1 MSASYTSRDRCIQAL
16 NDGYSKALGSV
27 VSEPLTH
34 DLRRI
39 SEFKGGGFYGLTHV
53 IQSRVGLTLYA
64 FTVIVEFTADGQAGA
79 VLHEPMKCYLG
90 AMVPASA
97 PGSIY
102 VKEFRGFLSKSL
114 AWIPYHKHLKA
125 GEVHEKKMDRS
136 PLLAALNGDRELQSL
151 VKKMP
156 DARIIAGIDSN
167 LNVSRWNR
175 FEVKVNDEEENHNTK
190 CQIVPM
196 GGRTL
201 VATQHVVDNP
211 LHIAYSA
218 DVVLRVAA
226 TLMKSPHPEP
236 AEGPIIQEWADQI
249 LKLITASDT
258 QAPSPRPPPLPSPT
272 TTLTPLTP
280 STPTTLLTASTTPTP
295 TTPLITSTPPIPTA
309 PQVKLQATAPQ
320 AAAGNTCS
328 VCGHVSPPEYNFCGR
343 CGAKLEPPPRQCPIC
358 GYKNSP
364 ENNFCGKC
372 GQPLTGGQRA
382 TQPAHPAHPAS
393 SDPMERIMS
402 GVKNGRR
409 ARWLVQFGKGDQVLQ
424 EIHVWNL
431 WEERWVSPQA
441 TFDRLL
447 GAIQSNSHYEW
458 VKALRYVYA
467 PTGQTTSGGYMHI
480 TIKFT
485 PFAPSPFSGKKL
497 QILVVGQGRLSGFRA
512 VGADEQTLTREQYDS
527 VFELATTRPE
537 VVEELTLWVPSNL

>member
-16 NDGYSKALGSV
+16 NEGYSKALGSI

-64 FTVIVEFTADGQAGA
+64 FTAIMEFTADGQAGA

-90 AMVPASA
+90 AMVPATA

-102 VKEFRGFLSKSL
+102 VKEIRGFLSKSMT
-114 AWIPYHKHLKA
+114 WIPYHKQLKA
-125 GEVHEKKMDRS
+125 SEVHEKKMDRS
-136 PLLAALNGDRELQSL
+136 SLVDALNNDKELPGL

-156 DARIIAGIDSN
+156 DARTIAGIDSN

-190 CQIVPM
+190 CQVVPM
-196 GGRTL
+196 GDRTL

-211 LHIAYSA
+211 SDIVYSA
-218 DVVLRVAA
+218 DVVLRVAE
-226 TLMKSPHPEP
+226 TLRKNPHPEP
-236 AEGPIIQEWADQI
+236 TEGPIIQEWADQI
-249 LKLITASDT
+249 LKLITSSDT
-258 QAPSPRPPPLPSPT
+258 QAPPPRPP
-272 TTLTPLTP
+272 
-280 STPTTLLTASTTPTP
+280 
-295 TTPLITSTPPIPTA
+295 TPPT

-328 VCGHVSPPEYNFCGR
+328 VCGHVSPPEYHYCGK

-358 GYKNSP
+358 GYKNTP
-364 ENNFCGKC
+364 DNNFCGKC

-382 TQPAHPAHPAS
+382 PQPAPPAS

-402 GVKNGRR
+402 SVQNGRR

-467 PTGQTTSGGYMHI
+467 PTGQTTSGGYMHL

-485 PFAPSPFSGKKL
+485 PYAPSPFSGKKL
-497 QILVVGQGRLSGFRA
+497 QILAVGQGRMGGFRA

-527 VFELATTRPE
+527 VFELAITRSE

>member
-16 NDGYSKALGSV
+16 NEGYSKALGSV

-39 SEFKGGGFYGLTHV
+39 SEFKGGGFYGLTHI
-53 IQSRVGLTLYA
+53 IQTRAGLTLYA
-64 FTVIVEFTADGQAGA
+64 FTAIMEFTADGQAGT

-114 AWIPYHKHLKA
+114 AWIPYHKQLKA
-125 GEVHEKKMDRS
+125 SEVHEKKMDRS
-136 PLLAALNGDRELQSL
+136 PLLKALNGDKELLGL

-156 DARIIAGIDSN
+156 DARTIVGIDSN

-190 CQIVPM
+190 CQVVPM
-196 GGRTL
+196 GDRTL
-201 VATQHVVDNP
+201 VATQHVVGNLSDV
-211 LHIAYSA
+211 AYA
-218 DVVLRVAA
+218 AEVVLRVAE
-226 TLMKSPHPEP
+226 TLRKKPHSEP
-236 AEGPIIQEWADQI
+236 TEGSIIQEWADQI
-249 LKLITASDT
+249 IKLVASSDI
-258 QAPSPRPPPLPSPT
+258 QAPLLRPPTPST
-272 TTLTPLTP
+272 LSTLTIPSTPSTLPTP
-280 STPTTLLTASTTPTP
+280 STPSTLPM
-295 TTPLITSTPPIPTA
+295 PPIP
-309 PQVKLQATAPQ
+309 QDKLQATAPQ
-320 AAAGNTCS
+320 AAGGNTCS

-358 GYKNSP
+358 GYNNTSG
-364 ENNFCGKC
+364 NNFCGIC
-372 GQPLTGGQRA
+372 GQSLTGGQRA
-382 TQPAHPAHPAS
+382 PQPAPPAS

-402 GVKNGRR
+402 SVQNGRR

-458 VKALRYVYA
+458 VKALRYVHA
-467 PTGQTTSGGYMHI
+467 PTGQTTSGGYMHL

-485 PFAPSPFSGKKL
+485 PYAPSPFSGKRL
-497 QILVVGQGRLSGFRA
+497 QVLAVGQGRMGGFRA
-512 VGADEQTLTREQYDS
+512 VGADEQTLTREQYDN
-527 VFELATTRPE
+527 VFELAITRPE
-537 VVEELTLWVPSNL
+537 LVEELTLWVPSNL

>member
-1 MSASYTSRDRCIQAL
+1 VSASYTSRDRCIQAL
-16 NDGYSKALGSV
+16 NEGYSKALGSI
-27 VSEPLTH
+27 VSEPLIH

-39 SEFKGGGFYGLTHV
+39 SEFKGGGFYGLTHI
-53 IQSRVGLTLYA
+53 IQSRVGLILYA
-64 FTVIVEFTADGQAGA
+64 FTAIMEFTADGQAGA

-90 AMVPASA
+90 AMVPATA
-97 PGSIY
+97 PSSIY
-102 VKEFRGFLSKSL
+102 VKEIRGFLSKSL
-114 AWIPYHKHLKA
+114 TWIPYHKQLKA
-125 GEVHEKKMDRS
+125 SDVHEKKMDRS
-136 PLLAALNGDRELQSL
+136 PLLEALNGDKELVSL

-156 DARIIAGIDSN
+156 DARNIAGIDSN

-190 CQIVPM
+190 CQVVPM
-196 GGRTL
+196 GDRTL
-201 VATQHVVDNP
+201 VATQHVVGNP
-211 LHIAYSA
+211 SDVAYA
-218 DVVLRVAA
+218 AEVVLRVAEK
-226 TLMKSPHPEP
+226 LRKSPHSEP
-236 AEGPIIQEWADQI
+236 TEGPIIQEWADQI
-249 LKLITASDT
+249 IKLVALSDT
-258 QAPSPRPPPLPSPT
+258 QAPPPRPP
-272 TTLTPLTP
+272 TLLTP
-280 STPTTLLTASTTPTP
+280 STIPTP
-295 TTPLITSTPPIPTA
+295 SPIPMPSTS
-309 PQVKLQATAPQ
+309 QVKLQATTPQ
-320 AAAGNTCS
+320 AAGGNTCS
-328 VCGHVSPPEYNFCGR
+328 ACGNVSPPEYNFCGR

-382 TQPAHPAHPAS
+382 QQPAPPAS

-402 GVKNGRR
+402 SVQNGRR

-467 PTGQTTSGGYMHI
+467 PMGQTASGGYMHL

-485 PFAPSPFSGKKL
+485 PYAPSPFSGKRL
-497 QILVVGQGRLSGFRA
+497 QVLMVGQGRMGGFRA
-512 VGADEQTLTREQYDS
+512 VGADEQTLTREQYDN
-527 VFELATTRPE
+527 VFELAITRPE